1 MTENNS
7 KVPPETL
14 FRYRPLGN
22 ELFERELEAICGSYL
37 YAPRF
42 EQMNDPMEAL
52 FEFLGANDPMGIL
65 LPDMYLSLFNE
76 TLKKTAE
83 TARNSGL
90 ISMSETHLD
99 YPLWAYY
106 GSNFGGM
113 CLEFNTQEL
122 VISDLPRDSFLPVP
136 VIYDSN
142 APAPMTFER
151 LALFDPMEVVISR
164 LTQKRAE
171 WRHEKEWRYLAG
183 KAGPKL
189 YTDPAL
195 KRIYLGPRI
204 KPEEKAVIVDAMRNR
219 PVEIHEGSVRRYEV
233 EFRCIKESTPWHEC
247 ERTGAGSFDPS
258 KALSSEKELRAIL
271 GGNYETL
278 ERKCKELS
286 THPNVESIDGAYLT
300 NDRSGVCVT
309 ATYRLRDE
317 HGDISHNH
325 FFDIDMN
332 PIFYSRPRSEI
343 LNGSRVSRE
352 P

>member
-1 MTENNS
+1 MNANNS
-7 KVPPETL
+7 KAPPATL
-14 FRYRPLGN
+14 FRYRPLGDIG
-22 ELFERELEAICGSYL
+22 LVKRELEAICGSYL

-52 FEFLGANDPMGIL
+52 FEFPGLDDPMGIL
-65 LPDMYLSLFNE
+65 LPATLLSQFNE
-76 TLKKTAE
+76 ILKKTAE
-83 TARNSGL
+83 TARSSGL
-90 ISMSETHLD
+90 ISMSETHLN

-113 CLEFNTQEL
+113 CLEFDTEEL
-122 VISDLPRDSFLPVP
+122 AISDLPRDSFLPIP
-136 VIYDSN
+136 VIYDSI
-142 APAPMTFER
+142 APAPITLEG
-151 LALFDPMEVVISR
+151 LAFSNPMEIVISR
-164 LTQKRAE
+164 LGQKRAE
-171 WRHEKEWRYLAG
+171 WQHEKEWRYLAG
-183 KAGPKL
+183 REGPKL

-204 KPEEKAVIVDAMRNR
+204 KPEEKAAIVDAMKNR

-233 EFRCIKESTPWHEC
+233 EFCCIKESTPWHEC

-271 GGNYETL
+271 GDNYETL

-286 THPNVESIDGAYLT
+286 THPNVERIDGAYPT
-300 NDRSGVCVT
+300 NDRSGVRVT

-317 HGDISHNH
+317 RGDVSHNH

-332 PIFYSRPRSEI
+332 PITYSGPRSKSI
-343 LNGSRVSRE
+343 AL
-352 P
+352 

>member
-1 MTENNS
+1 MNANRS
-7 KVPPETL
+7 KAPPATL
-14 FRYRPLGN
+14 FRYRPLG
-22 ELFERELEAICGSYL
+22 ELVKRELEAICSSYL

-52 FEFLGANDPMGIL
+52 FDFPGLHDPMGIL
-65 LPDMYLSLFNE
+65 LPGEFLSVSAAILQ
-76 TLKKTAE
+76 KTAE
-83 TARNSGL
+83 TARSSGL

-113 CLEFNTQEL
+113 CLEFDTQEL

-136 VIYDSN
+136 VIYDSD
-142 APAPMTFER
+142 APAPITLER
-151 LALFDPMEVVISR
+151 LAFSDPMEIVNSR
-164 LTQKRAE
+164 LSQKRAE

-183 KAGPKL
+183 KSGPKF

-204 KPEEKAVIVDAMRNR
+204 KPEEKVAIVNAMRNR
-219 PVEIHEGSVRRYEV
+219 PVEVHEGSVRRYEL
-233 EFRCIKESTPWHEC
+233 EFRCIKEITPWHEC
-247 ERTGAGSFDPS
+247 ERTGAGSFDPT
-258 KALSSEKELRAIL
+258 KALCSEKELRAIL
-271 GGNYETL
+271 GDNYESL

-286 THPNVESIDGAYLT
+286 THPNVESIDGAYPA
-300 NDRSGVCVT
+300 NDRSGIRVT
-309 ATYRLRDE
+309 ATYRLRDDG
-317 HGDISHNH
+317 GDISHNH

-332 PIFYSRPRSEI
+332 PIPYSVPCLESI
-343 LNGSRVSRE
+343 A